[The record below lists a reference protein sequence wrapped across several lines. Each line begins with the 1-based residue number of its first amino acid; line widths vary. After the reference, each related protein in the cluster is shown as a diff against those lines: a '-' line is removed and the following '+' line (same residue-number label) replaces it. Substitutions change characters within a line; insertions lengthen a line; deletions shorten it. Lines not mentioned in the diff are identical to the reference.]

1 MILFTVAVGLVRIL
15 GGPGDVDRMMAAQL
29 IGTGGIGS
37 LLLIAAATGA
47 RGVED
52 VALGLALL
60 AAFASAAFVNSG
72 APAEDSDAADGPMSF
87 VDLFSIVAIGAGA
100 FFFLA
105 GTVGLLRFPDALS
118 RLHALTKA
126 DNLGLGLI
134 VLGLLPRAESPLAA
148 FKLVAIWAL
157 VQLAGAT
164 TAQLVGR
171 ARAAQGNGRM
181 SVLQAL
187 DIGLAFLVFAVA
199 AWTIFARGAFAA
211 TVGYVVYGLLLS
223 LVWIRLFAVDVALT
237 EAAIGSGVTGVLLIG
252 AAARLRGAETED
264 EKSLSGLPRLF
275 AAVLCILV
283 ALALA
288 WVVLLFPDEGPSLA
302 PQSMQHLP
310 ETGLGNPVTAVLIA
324 YRAFDTMLEKVV
336 LVLAVVGVWSLAV
349 DRYWGGAPG
358 EARAERPEPTLA
370 LLAQVLAPLGILVG
384 VHIFWVGADEP
395 GGAFQGGAILAA
407 MWIIVMMAR
416 LTEAPPT
423 SAFWLRLALVAG
435 PLVFLVAGVAG
446 AIFAGGFFAYP
457 PGFAKPVILF
467 IEAFMVLSIAVT
479 LPMLV
484 AGPPRREPKVDGS
497 P

>member
-1 MILFTVAVGLVRIL
+1 
-15 GGPGDVDRMMAAQL
+15 
-29 IGTGGIGS
+29 
-37 LLLIAAATGA
+37 
-47 RGVED
+47 
-52 VALGLALL
+52 
-60 AAFASAAFVNSG
+60 
-72 APAEDSDAADGPMSF
+72 
-87 VDLFSIVAIGAGA
+87 
-100 FFFLA
+100 
-105 GTVGLLRFPDALS
+105 
-118 RLHALTKA
+118 
-126 DNLGLGLI
+126 
-134 VLGLLPRAESPLAA
+134 
-148 FKLVAIWAL
+148 
-157 VQLAGAT
+157 
-164 TAQLVGR
+164 
-171 ARAAQGNGRM
+171 M

-252 AAARLRGAETED
+252 AAARLRGAANADAT
-264 EKSLSGLPRLF
+264 SLTGVPRVF
-275 AAVLCILV
+275 TAVLCLLV
-283 ALALA
+283 ALAVA
-288 WVVLLFPDEGPSLA
+288 GVVLLFPDQGPSLA

-336 LVLAVVGVWSLAV
+336 LVLAAVGVWSLAT

-358 EARAERPEPTLA
+358 EPRAERPEPTLA
-370 LLAQVLAPLGILVG
+370 FLAQVLAPLGILVG

-423 SAFWLRLALVAG
+423 SASWLRLALISG
-435 PLVFLVAGVAG
+435 PLMFLIAGVGG
-446 AIFAGGFFAYP
+446 AIFASGFFAYP

-484 AGPPRREPKVDGS
+484 AGPPRREPGR
-497 P
+497 

>member
-1 MILFTVAVGLVRIL
+1 
-15 GGPGDVDRMMAAQL
+15 
-29 IGTGGIGS
+29 
-37 LLLIAAATGA
+37 
-47 RGVED
+47 
-52 VALGLALL
+52 
-60 AAFASAAFVNSG
+60 
-72 APAEDSDAADGPMSF
+72 
-87 VDLFSIVAIGAGA
+87 
-100 FFFLA
+100 
-105 GTVGLLRFPDALS
+105 
-118 RLHALTKA
+118 
-126 DNLGLGLI
+126 
-134 VLGLLPRAESPLAA
+134 
-148 FKLVAIWAL
+148 
-157 VQLAGAT
+157 
-164 TAQLVGR
+164 
-171 ARAAQGNGRM
+171 M

-187 DIGLAFLVFAVA
+187 DLGLAFLVFAVA

-237 EAAIGSGVTGVLLIG
+237 EGAIGSGVTGILLIR

-264 EKSLSGLPRLF
+264 EKSLRGLPRVF
-275 AAVLCILV
+275 AAGLCVLV

-288 WVVLLFPDEGPSLA
+288 AVVLLFPDQGPSLA

-336 LVLAVVGVWSLAV
+336 LVLAVVGVWSLAA

-370 LLAQVLAPLGILVG
+370 FLAQVLAPLGILVG

-416 LTEAPPT
+416 LTEAPST
-423 SAFWLRLALVAG
+423 RAFWLRLAIVAG
-435 PLVFLVAGVAG
+435 PVVFLIAGVAG

-467 IEAFMVLSIAVT
+467 IEAFMVPSIAVA

-484 AGPPRREPKVDGS
+484 AGPPRREAGR
-497 P
+497 

>member
-1 MILFTVAVGLVRIL
+1 
-15 GGPGDVDRMMAAQL
+15 
-29 IGTGGIGS
+29 
-37 LLLIAAATGA
+37 
-47 RGVED
+47 
-52 VALGLALL
+52 
-60 AAFASAAFVNSG
+60 
-72 APAEDSDAADGPMSF
+72 
-87 VDLFSIVAIGAGA
+87 
-100 FFFLA
+100 
-105 GTVGLLRFPDALS
+105 
-118 RLHALTKA
+118 
-126 DNLGLGLI
+126 
-134 VLGLLPRAESPLAA
+134 
-148 FKLVAIWAL
+148 
-157 VQLAGAT
+157 
-164 TAQLVGR
+164 
-171 ARAAQGNGRM
+171 M

-252 AAARLRGAETED
+252 AAARLRGAETVD
-264 EKSLSGLPRLF
+264 EKSLTGLPRVVT
-275 AAVLCILV
+275 AGLCILV

-288 WVVLLFPDEGPSLA
+288 GVVLLFPDQGPSLA

-336 LVLAVVGVWSLAV
+336 LVLAVVGVWSLAA
-349 DRYWGGAPG
+349 DHYWGGAPG
-358 EARAERPEPTLA
+358 EPRAERPEPTLA
-370 LLAQVLAPLGILVG
+370 FLAQVLAPLGILVG

-416 LTEAPPT
+416 LTEAPST

-435 PLVFLVAGVAG
+435 PLVFLIVGVGG

-467 IEAFMVLSIAVT
+467 IEAFMVLSIAAT

-484 AGPPRREPKVDGS
+484 AGPARREPRR
-497 P
+497 